1 MDRLYQ
7 NYVSDHAGREQ
18 ADSLK
23 LVLKRDLLPAIPS
36 LSARCLDLGCGQG
49 GLSRFLREQGI
60 TEAYGVDISPEQVQ
74 QAHALGRDYVSLGT
88 ASGLLGSDQ
97 AWDVIT
103 AFDFFEHLEP
113 EEVLPT
119 LEGVRS
125 ALCAGGVLVARVP
138 NAAAP
143 LSGRIQYG
151 DFTHKSVFTAR
162 SLQQL
167 ANAAGFEHLT
177 FREAPPLVHGGK
189 SAIRRSIWSAYA
201 ATVRLALAAESGQL
215 RGHLVTSNIMAY
227 MKP

>member
-1 MDRLYQ
+1 
-7 NYVSDHAGREQ
+7 
-18 ADSLK
+18 
-23 LVLKRDLLPAIPS
+23 
-36 LSARCLDLGCGQG
+36 LDLGCGQG
-49 GLSRFLREQGI
+49 GLSRFLREHGI
-60 TEAYGVDISPEQVQ
+60 TETYGVDISPEQVQ
-74 QAHALGRDYVSLGT
+74 EAHALGRDYVSLGS
-88 ASGLLGSDQ
+88 AIDLLAGDRK
-97 AWDVIT
+97 WEVVT

-113 EEVLPT
+113 KDVLPT
-119 LEGVRS
+119 LEAVHG
-125 ALCAGGVLVARVP
+125 ALSTRGVLVARVP

-167 ANAAGFEHLT
+167 ANAAGFT
-177 FREAPPLVHGGK
+177 RSAFREVPPPVHGGK